1 MEIIKKD
8 KVALFLPILFLILYF
23 SADIVYDPNYIV
35 YIKPFI
41 IPSILLYPILYIW
54 EKLTK
59 NYFLFVSF
67 FYINELFLLLW
78 QDYIILYKIALISS
92 FFCYLSLIM
101 LGYLVLKNKKVYKI
115 PKGFSL
121 LIIFL
126 NGILILSVVLFL
138 ILSTGDLYLN
148 IIIGFNALIAIVLG
162 VTAVLYISNFSDK
175 KAYYYFFGSFALII
189 SDVSGAIGVYF
200 LDTVLLNSLDRIL
213 HFLAFYLVYLFIISE
228 TKKKNSAAY

>member
-23 SADIVYDPNYIV
+23 SADILYDPKYIV

-41 IPSILLYPILYIW
+41 IPSILLYPILYNR

-175 KAYYYFFGSFALII
+175 KAYYYFFGAFALII
-189 SDVSGAIGVYF
+189 SDVSGAIGIYF

-213 HFLAFYLVYLFIISE
+213 HFLAFYLVYLFVIRES
-228 TKKKNSAAY
+228 KKKNSAAY